1 MQRLHTSIADLS
13 SSRDVLQ
20 NSYDQQCLEVDK
32 LRSSLEAKDA
42 EIQQLQSQL
51 EAKPSVEAP
60 EAVETEMAS
69 LRKSCR
75 RSARR

>member
-1 MQRLHTSIADLS
+1 M
-13 SSRDVLQ
+13 
-20 NSYDQQCLEVDK
+20 DK

-69 LRKSCR
+69 LREAAKKKEEEL
-75 RSARR
+75 